1 MSVLWKLTCRKL
13 DGLCQPKARRW
24 VGITVGILELFF
36 FGGYYYGF
44 NSLIPAWKS
53 LGVSAYNCS
62 NATNTCLYN
71 DSIFGNG
78 FIVWVVTQNCLI
90 SFSGIFMDKVGL
102 RALKLVAITMYFVG
116 TLFFAF
122 MHRETE
128 PLYYIAGILVAI
140 GSTSN
145 LICNQHITSMFPK
158 YRGFGISLLS
168 GAFDSSTLIAFILSE
183 TYSQFSLQK
192 SFIILAI
199 VSICVG
205 LFMATFILTT
215 RSDDMR
221 KFASNFSD
229 AVTSENDGE
238 QEKLSQ
244 ECVRNNNESTPSLDK
259 EAKNS
264 EVSRKIKMIIDL
276 RYQSI
281 KDCIISLPFLLIT
294 IWFMLGLFRF
304 STFLGQLQRIIN
316 ELFPNDIMTIDHL
329 LQISSAFSMCGFL
342 AAPITGF
349 TMDISQAYCR
359 RKIMRNDYNINEQ
372 HHRNQI
378 YYTYI
383 FGLAP
388 ALLFMAFCAM
398 IISCLIFIPN
408 RVAYYFAF
416 LFFVMLRS
424 LLFSASVG
432 FCLTAFP
439 VHYFGTVCG
448 ILNSIGGIFSLLQYA
463 FQYTSSAEIANIII
477 TICSV
482 GLFIPPVILFKMKS
496 R

>member
-1 MSVLWKLTCRKL
+1 MGLCQRL
-13 DGLCQPKARRW
+13 DSLCQPKCRKW
-24 VGITVGILELFF
+24 VGIIIGILELFW

-62 NATNTCLYN
+62 TETNACLYN
-71 DSIFGNG
+71 DALFGNG
-78 FIVWVVTQNCLI
+78 FVVWFVTQNCLI
-90 SFSGIFMDKVGL
+90 SFAGIFMDKVGL
-102 RALKLVAITMYFVG
+102 RALKLVAVFMYFVG
-116 TLFFAF
+116 TLLFAF
-122 MHRETE
+122 LNGDTE
-128 PLYYIAGILVAI
+128 PLYYVAGIFVAI

-158 YRGFGISLLS
+158 RRGFGISLLS

-183 TYSQFSLQK
+183 TYTQLSLQK
-192 SFIILAI
+192 SFIIIAI

-205 LFMATFILTT
+205 LFMGIFILTT

-221 KFASNFSD
+221 KFASNFKDS
-229 AVTSENDGE
+229 VTRDEDEGD
-238 QEKLSQ
+238 QERLSQ
-244 ECVRNNNESTPSLDK
+244 ECFEDDNKNKLSSDK
-259 EAKNS
+259 ELKMT
-264 EVSRKIKMIIDL
+264 EVSRKITMIIDR

-304 STFLGQLQRIIN
+304 STFLGQLQRTIN
-316 ELFPNDIMTIDHL
+316 ESFPNDITTIDHL

-349 TMDISQAYCR
+349 ILDASQAYCR
-359 RKIMRNDYNINEQ
+359 RKIMQNTDENINQ
-372 HHRNQI
+372 QQNANQI
-378 YYTYI
+378 YYTHI

-388 ALLFMAFCAM
+388 ALLVMAFCAM
-398 IISCLIFIPN
+398 FVSCLIFIPN
-408 RVAYYFAF
+408 RVAFYFAF

-424 LLFSASVG
+424 ILFSASVG

-439 VHYFGTVCG
+439 IRYFGTVCG

-463 FQYTSSAEIANIII
+463 FQYTSSAEIASIII
-477 TICSV
+477 TVLSI
-482 GLFIPPVILFKMKS
+482 GLFIPPIILFKK
-496 R
+496 RGL

>member
-1 MSVLWKLTCRKL
+1 MGLCQKL
-13 DGLCQPKARRW
+13 DGLCHPKVKRW
-24 VGITVGILELFF
+24 VGITVGILELFC

-78 FIVWVVTQNCLI
+78 FVVWVVTQNCLI
-90 SFSGIFMDKVGL
+90 SFSGMFMDKVGL
-102 RALKLVAITMYFVG
+102 RALKLVAISMYFVG
-116 TLFFAF
+116 TLCFAF
-122 MHRETE
+122 IHGKTE
-128 PLYYIAGILVAI
+128 PLYYIAGILVAV

-183 TYSQFSLQK
+183 TYAQFSLQK
-192 SFIILAI
+192 SFIILAF

-205 LFMATFILTT
+205 LFMAIFILTT

-221 KFASNFSD
+221 RFASNFSD
-229 AVTSENDGE
+229 AVTSGENEDE
-238 QEKLSQ
+238 QAKLSQ
-244 ECVRNNNESTPSLDK
+244 DCVRDNNENTRSLDK
-259 EAKNS
+259 EAKNI
-264 EVSRKIKMIIDL
+264 EVSRRIKMIIDL

-316 ELFPNDIMTIDHL
+316 ELFPNDIITIDHL

-342 AAPITGF
+342 AAPITGLIL
-349 TMDISQAYCR
+349 DISQAYCR
-359 RKIMRNDYNINEQ
+359 RKIMQNDDYSIDEQ
-372 HHRNQI
+372 HHKNQI

-388 ALLFMAFCAM
+388 GLLFMAFCAM
-398 IISCLIFIPN
+398 FISCLIFIPN

-463 FQYTSSAEIANIII
+463 FQYTSSAVTANIII

-482 GLFIPPVILFKMKS
+482 GLFIPPIILFKMKS